1 MKNTTILI
9 ILLLFVSSTLY
20 IKQREGLEIAPLST
34 DGIKGVNLDK
44 INTINDINRKINDMK
59 VDYKVFNDETT
70 NMANQQ
76 ISIFYL
82 LAVITAVVLIF
93 TMYYL
98 LK

>member
-1 MKNTTILI
+1 
-9 ILLLFVSSTLY
+9 
-20 IKQREGLEIAPLST
+20 
-34 DGIKGVNLDK
+34 
-44 INTINDINRKINDMK
+44 MK